1 MSNPLG
7 NPVSAAL
14 DTTGHPIQQRLDAVL
29 PLIDVVHGTGA
40 ITLPRIPVKQET
52 QPQKHNSTF
61 ARTNRVPSKP
71 LFISVYDQGPCPE
84 LSLVHE
90 TGHFLER
97 FGIPGHNDGD
107 RPYATDRV
115 LADWLAAVRASRA
128 YAELGQL
135 QGVVSVQR
143 PDSSG
148 TMQTYPVDQ
157 ARVSYLLRESELW
170 ARSYAQY
177 IALRTGDQ
185 TLQRQLDLFRAP
197 WRDPVYNATQW
208 KDADFAPIATTMDY
222 LLRSIGWCL

>member
-1 MSNPLG
+1 MPQSLG
-7 NPVSAAL
+7 NSVSAAL
-14 DTTGHPIQQRLDAVL
+14 DTTGHPIQRRLDAAL
-29 PLIDVVHGTGA
+29 RLIDWVHGTGA

-71 LFISVYDQGPCPE
+71 LFISVYDKGPCPE

-97 FGIPGHNDGD
+97 FGIPGHNDGN
-107 RPYATDRV
+107 RPYATDR
-115 LADWLAAVRASRA
+115 LLAAVQASCA

-135 QGVVSVQR
+135 QGVLSVQR
-143 PDSSG
+143 PVASG

-157 ARVSYLLRESELW
+157 TRVGYLLQESELW

-177 IALRTGDQ
+177 VALRTGDQ
-185 TLQRQLDLFRAP
+185 TLRHQLDLFRDP
-197 WRDPVYNATQW
+197 WHDPVYNATQW
-208 KDADFAPIATTMDY
+208 EDANFAPIAAAMDR
-222 LLRSIGWCL
+222 LFRSIGWCS